1 MKKEMTENKI
11 SFTLHKFDKALLF
24 QINDQ
29 YLSEKYNGAIDI
41 FNFKK
46 GRYLIKIRKDCLPDI
61 KLYGITPHL
70 GDLWI
75 SKEIEIWL
83 RGSDA
88 SCDNKICKLD
98 LKSNE
103 ERDEIYNTIIE
114 TFKKLQY
121 DS

>member
-46 GRYLIKIRKDCLPDI
+46 GRYLIKIRKDCQPDI
-61 KLYGITPHL
+61 KLYGIKSHL
-70 GDLWI
+70 GDSV

-83 RGSDA
+83 RGSVT
-88 SCDNKICKLD
+88 SCDNKICQLT